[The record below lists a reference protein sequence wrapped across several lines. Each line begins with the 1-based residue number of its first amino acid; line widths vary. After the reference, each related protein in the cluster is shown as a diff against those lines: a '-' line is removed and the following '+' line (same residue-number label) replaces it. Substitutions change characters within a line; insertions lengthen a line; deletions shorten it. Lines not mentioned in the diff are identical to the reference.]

1 MDLRQLRYFV
11 AVAEELHFTRAAAR
25 LHIAQSALSS
35 QVRQLEREIGGQL
48 LVRTKR
54 RVQLT
59 EAGET
64 LLAEGREILAAVE
77 ETMSRTRALARGEGN
92 ALVVGSLG
100 PAPGGILA
108 PLLARFNAKHP
119 SSTIEMR
126 AFDFNEALRGL
137 RERRAD
143 VAFLYEPL
151 DEPDLLIT
159 PLASEP
165 RVVVL
170 SRGHRLAGRAS
181 LRPGDLAQETFVTQ
195 PLSISSEWRDFWL
208 LSEQLGAQPQVS
220 PRIGENIEEWLHLI
234 GRGEGIDTAPG
245 IISRYYSWPDVTFVP
260 LLEAPPATLVLARS
274 SESTHPLAE
283 EFVALAVEVAET
295 AAANPNTPYSR
306 PEAPAGSAAVA
317 ASS

>member
-1 MDLRQLRYFV
+1 MDIRQLRYFV

-35 QVRQLEREIGGQL
+35 QVRQLERELGGDL

-59 EAGET
+59 PAGET

-77 ETMSRTRALARGEGN
+77 ETVNHTRALLRGQGN

-108 PLLARFNAKHP
+108 PVLARFNSRHP
-119 SSTIEMR
+119 DSSIEMR

-143 VAFLYEPL
+143 IAFLYEPL
-151 DEPDLLIT
+151 DEPDLTIT
-159 PLASEP
+159 PLLAES

-170 SRGHRLAGRAS
+170 SRHHRLARRKS
-181 LRPGDLAQETFVTQ
+181 LRPADLADETFVTQ
-195 PLSISSEWRDFWL
+195 PLSISPEWRDFWL
-208 LSEQLGAQPQVS
+208 LTEQIGHQPQVS
-220 PRIGENIEEWLHLI
+220 RHIGENIEEWLHLI
-234 GRGEGIDTAPG
+234 GRGEGIDTAPAV
-245 IISRYYSWPDVTFVP
+245 IARYYSWPDVTFVP
-260 LLEAPPATLVLARS
+260 LRDAPPATLVLARS
-274 SESTHPLAE
+274 VESSHPLVE
-283 EFVALAVEVAET
+283 EFVALALEVAET
-295 AAANPNTPYSR
+295 AASNPATPYER
-306 PEAPAGSAAVA
+306 P
-317 ASS
+317 